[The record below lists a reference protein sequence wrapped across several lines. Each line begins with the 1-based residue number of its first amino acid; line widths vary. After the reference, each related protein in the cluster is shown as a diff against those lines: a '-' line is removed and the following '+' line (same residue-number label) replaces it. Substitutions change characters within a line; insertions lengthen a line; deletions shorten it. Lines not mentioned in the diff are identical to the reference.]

1 MMSDNIE
8 EINELIK
15 EIEQE
20 RLQITIENQL
30 RKKHLYQQKRYQLR
44 KKRKINQIMYRLVSG
59 GLKVPII
66 YLAFLIISNTS
77 HYWDLIKDIKDDN
90 LFDKQMRIIKEE
102 EAEDIIITLAKELD
116 AVITPTDVDNY
127 LLLNAI
133 RENSCLAEEDKQ
145 IFYQF
150 IDLFEENPYMDKEA
164 TYTSLLNVNVIR
176 EERPEDID
184 EDIAGLYYLN
194 DYRIEIFEEEE
205 QDVICHE
212 GVHCA
217 FSTDEN
223 STIPRF
229 LKEGVTELLTKEYY
243 TKDPYYIDR
252 YPYEIAFVKI
262 LCELVSPEKVLQTF
276 TTGNMDIVYSGLS
289 RYHGGTKQEAA
300 TAIKCISK
308 ILDIVDETDKGVTLS
323 EEHKKTIDYFNQC
336 MTNKKEN
343 EAEFLSL
350 DYFYNLELFNSVFS
364 NNPQEAYNN
373 TLNYYGIIDKAYFS
387 KDLKETGKNKV
398 MIKKS

>member
-8 EINELIK
+8 EVNKLIK

-20 RLQITIENQL
+20 RLQICIENQL
-30 RKKHLYQQKRYQLR
+30 KQRWQYQQKQHQLR
-44 KKRKINQIMYRLVSG
+44 KKRKRNQMIYQLVSG

-66 YLAFLIISNTS
+66 YLAFLLISNTS
-77 HYWDLIKDIKDDN
+77 HYWDLIKDDN
-90 LFDKQMRIIKEE
+90 LFDKQMRTIKEE
-102 EAEDIIITLAKELD
+102 EAEDIVTTLAKELNV
-116 AVITPTDVDNY
+116 VIPPTNVDNY

-133 RENSCLAEEDKQ
+133 RENNNLTEDDKQ

-184 EDIAGLYYLN
+184 EDVAGCYYLD

-229 LKEGVTELLTKEYY
+229 LKEGVTELQSKEYY

-252 YPYEIAFVKI
+252 YPYEIAFVKV
-262 LCELVSPEKVLQTF
+262 LCELVSPEKVLQTY
-276 TTGNMDIVYSGLS
+276 TTGNMDIAYSELS
-289 RYHGGTKQEAA
+289 RYHGGTKKEAA
-300 TAIKCISK
+300 TAIKCISEA
-308 ILDIVDETDKGVTLS
+308 LDKVDETDKGVTLS
-323 EEHKKTIDYFNQC
+323 KEHEEAIDYFNQC

-343 EAEFLSL
+343 VAEFLSL
-350 DYFYNLELFNSVFS
+350 DYFYNLELFNSIFS
-364 NNPQEAYNN
+364 DKPLETYKN
-373 TLNYYGIIDKAYFS
+373 TLSYYGIIDKAYFS

-398 MIKKS
+398 MLKQS